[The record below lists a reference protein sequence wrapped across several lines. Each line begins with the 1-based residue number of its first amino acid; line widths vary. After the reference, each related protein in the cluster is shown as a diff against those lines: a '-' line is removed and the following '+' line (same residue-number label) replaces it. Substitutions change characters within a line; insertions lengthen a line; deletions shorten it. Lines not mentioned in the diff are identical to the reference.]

1 VLSPTLVCF
10 SDSLLLP
17 LLNNPLS
24 QVPIGQHGNNANN
37 VANDANA
44 GNGANGAAGAAA
56 CNAAKRQLL
65 TKAQT
70 ANKALQRVAA
80 AAQK

>member
-1 VLSPTLVCF
+1 MLVCF
-10 SDSLLLP
+10 LDLLLVS
-17 LLNNPLS
+17 LLNNPFS
-24 QVPIGQHGNNANN
+24 QVPIGQHGNSANN
-37 VANDANA
+37 VVNAGNDANA

-56 CNAAKRQLL
+56 CNTAKRQLL

-80 AAQK
+80 ASQK